1 MDDAFLVRDLSM
13 SVNSMVPVVT
23 MDGDMFDQLPI
34 PNAVVQEKTVTDRQT
49 NKRTDYKTDRQTKGQ
64 TTKQADRQ
72 TDRQTD
78 GQTDER
84 TDGQTDRQTLLT
96 KMTITTVQAIFT

>member
-13 SVNSMVPVVT
+13 SFNSMVPVVT

-49 NKRTDYKTDRQTKGQ
+49 NKTTDYKTDRQTDIINKNDCNNC
-64 TTKQADRQ
+64 ASNFH
-72 TDRQTD
+72 
-78 GQTDER
+78 
-84 TDGQTDRQTLLT
+84 LN
-96 KMTITTVQAIFT
+96 